1 MAFSLK
7 KYNTFGLEVEATW
20 GIEIN
25 DFVMFDM
32 AFKKIKETGLPFIV
46 LGDGSDVLFKEDYE
60 GIVMVNRLKGMEF
73 SRRGRILIQ

>member
-46 LGDGSDVLFKEDYE
+46 LGDGSDVLFKASQRD
-60 GIVMVNRLKGMEF
+60 GIFPGFRFSLCESSGGGEF
-73 SRRGRILIQ
+73 

>member
-32 AFKKIKETGLPFIV
+32 AFKKIKEPLNDFV
-46 LGDGSDVLFKEDYE
+46 LKTKNIENKLIAFNEIEKE
-60 GIVMVNRLKGMEF
+60 KK
-73 SRRGRILIQ
+73 

>member
-1 MAFSLK
+1 MQCRYEQNLNNTETFVLYYCAKKGVPKVAFSLK

-32 AFKKIKETGLPFIV
+32 AFKKIKET
-46 LGDGSDVLFKEDYE
+46 
-60 GIVMVNRLKGMEF
+60 R
-73 SRRGRILIQ
+73 